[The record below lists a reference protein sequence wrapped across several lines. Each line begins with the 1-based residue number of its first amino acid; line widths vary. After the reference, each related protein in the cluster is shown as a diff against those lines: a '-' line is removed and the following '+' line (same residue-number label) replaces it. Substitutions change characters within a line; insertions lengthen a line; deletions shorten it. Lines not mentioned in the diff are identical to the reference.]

1 MTRADRLHD
10 TTDRVIRA
18 SDLATFSFCA
28 HAWWLGFVEG
38 QRSENV
44 QALEMGSASHAR
56 HGLRVAFSDLLMR
69 LSILLLLLAGLVGLG
84 WLISLLTG

>member
-10 TTDRVIRA
+10 STERVIRA
-18 SDLATFSFCA
+18 SDLASYAFCA
-28 HAWWLGFVEG
+28 HAWWLGSVEG

-56 HGLRVAFSDLLMR
+56 HGLLVAVSNLLMR